1 VRKNNIDFKTAS
13 LPERIREHARVM
25 FEEMPAGEQY
35 IGARD
40 AVMFTVLS
48 DIADWI
54 EKHESPHQIP
64 ESR

>member
-1 VRKNNIDFKTAS
+1 VRNNNIDVKTAS

-48 DIADWI
+48 EIADWI
-54 EKHESPHQIP
+54 EKHESPHQRP

>member
-1 VRKNNIDFKTAS
+1 VRKNKIDFKTAS
-13 LPERIREHARVM
+13 LPERIREQARVM
-25 FEEMPAGEQY
+25 FEDMPAGEQY

-48 DIADWI
+48 EIADWI
-54 EKHESPHQIP
+54 EKHESHQIP

>member
-25 FEEMPAGEQY
+25 FEDMPAGEQY

-40 AVMFTVLS
+40 ALIFTVLS
-48 DIADWI
+48 EIADWI